1 MEINK
6 WEFIAVNFN
15 KVLHTVHLALD
26 IYDRDGHR
34 RLSNNLVTCTIE
46 IVAHTTCSTHIR
58 LFFSDEALITEEDLE
73 DQAYVDYDAGGY
85 SPKLLRNADLEI
97 DTIVYDPTDDM
108 RKLELARQQVLST
121 GRVRVRVLFLDLNIF
136 HCM

>member
-1 MEINK
+1 M
-6 WEFIAVNFN
+6 
-15 KVLHTVHLALD
+15 
-26 IYDRDGHR
+26 
-34 RLSNNLVTCTIE
+34 
-46 IVAHTTCSTHIR
+46 
-58 LFFSDEALITEEDLE
+58 ITEEDLE

-121 GRVRVRVLFLDLNIF
+121 GRVRVGVFFLDLNIF
-136 HCM
+136 HCIIQMVHTQVLTTYKFFFLVFML

>member
-1 MEINK
+1 M
-6 WEFIAVNFN
+6 
-15 KVLHTVHLALD
+15 
-26 IYDRDGHR
+26 
-34 RLSNNLVTCTIE
+34 
-46 IVAHTTCSTHIR
+46 R

-121 GRVRVRVLFLDLNIF
+121 GRVRVGVLFLDLNIF
-136 HCM
+136 HYI

>member
-1 MEINK
+1 M
-6 WEFIAVNFN
+6 
-15 KVLHTVHLALD
+15 
-26 IYDRDGHR
+26 
-34 RLSNNLVTCTIE
+34 
-46 IVAHTTCSTHIR
+46 R

-121 GRVRVRVLFLDLNIF
+121 GRVRVRVFFLIWTYF
-136 HCM
+136 IVYYKWFRHKF

>member
-1 MEINK
+1 M
-6 WEFIAVNFN
+6 
-15 KVLHTVHLALD
+15 
-26 IYDRDGHR
+26 
-34 RLSNNLVTCTIE
+34 
-46 IVAHTTCSTHIR
+46 R

-121 GRVRVRVLFLDLNIF
+121 GRVRVGVFFLDLNIF
-136 HCM
+136 HCIIIQMVQTQVLTTYKFLVFML